1 MQNKGGRHVI
11 ACALGQEAL
20 VERQQRWQAL
30 AARAGLDIV
39 SSDGGLR
46 LIFRADRGVE
56 MELRELGALERECC
70 AFADWSVRSEDGE
83 VVLEVRGESDEA
95 IAAVQGMFRG
105 RCPEPVRT
113 GVAAGAA
120 ASRKGVGDPRP
131 APSAGNLPPT
141 AVERR

>member
-1 MQNKGGRHVI
+1 MTTENKGGRDVV

-39 SSDGGLR
+39 SSDSGAR
-46 LIFRADRGVE
+46 LIFRADRSVE

-70 AFADWSVRSEDGE
+70 AFADWSVRSDDGE
-83 VVLEVRGESDEA
+83 VVLDVRGESDEA

-105 RCPEPVRT
+105 LRANSTAIWASP
-113 GVAAGAA
+113 GAGAA
-120 ASRKGVGDPRP
+120 ID
-131 APSAGNLPPT
+131 
-141 AVERR
+141 